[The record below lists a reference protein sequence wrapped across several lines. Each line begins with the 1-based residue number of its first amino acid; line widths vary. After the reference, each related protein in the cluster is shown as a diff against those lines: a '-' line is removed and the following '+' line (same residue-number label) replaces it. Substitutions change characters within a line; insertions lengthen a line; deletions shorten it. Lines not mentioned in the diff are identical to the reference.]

1 MRALPGLAAVL
12 ITGSVMAGSQDTLER
27 SMRQAMAESQRGMSA
42 LDKGNAAKAREAFD
56 RALKSVPDFPEAILG
71 LGHVAMQERRFGDA
85 LEKFREAESE
95 YKNMSRA
102 TVQFEADR
110 YARSRDEL
118 QQLRVELAQ
127 LDTESMQAQSRVEG
141 DNPSGHND
149 GQIER
154 MRNQVRARIQVL
166 ENMNP
171 PNSSGVREAPAEIFF
186 YQGNALFNL
195 KRTPEAI
202 AAWQESLRRNA
213 KQPLAENNLAVAY
226 WMTGRLDDARAAI
239 RRAEAL
245 GFKVNPNFRADLDKA
260 IAAKR

>member
-1 MRALPGLAAVL
+1 MRALPGLAAFL
-12 ITGSVMAGSQDTLER
+12 IAGCALAASQDTLER
-27 SMRQAMAESQRGMSA
+27 AMRQAMAESQRGMSA

-56 RALKSVPDFPEAILG
+56 RALKSVPDFPEAVLG
-71 LGHVAMQERRFGDA
+71 LGHVAMKEKRFDEA
-85 LEKFREAESE
+85 LARFREAESE
-95 YKNMSRA
+95 YKNMSTA
-102 TVQFEADR
+102 TVQFEHER

-118 QQLRVELAQ
+118 QRLQSELTQ
-127 LDTESMQAQSRVEG
+127 LDMEAMQAQTRL
-141 DNPSGHND
+141 SGSSSNV

-154 MRNQVRARIQVL
+154 MRSQYRARIQVL

-171 PNSSGVREAPAEIFF
+171 PSSSGVREAPAEVFF

-202 AAWQESLRRNA
+202 AAWEESLRRNP

-226 WMTGRLDDARAAI
+226 WMTGRLDDARAAVE
-239 RRAEAL
+239 RAEAL

-260 IAAKR
+260 VAAKR

>member
-12 ITGSVMAGSQDTLER
+12 IAGSVVAASMDTLER
-27 SMRQAMAESQRGMSA
+27 AMRQAIAESQRGMSA

-71 LGHVAMQERRFGDA
+71 LGHVAMKEKRFDEA
-85 LEKFREAESE
+85 LQKFREAESE
-95 YKNMSRA
+95 YKNMSKV
-102 TVQFEADR
+102 TVQFEHER

-118 QQLRVELAQ
+118 EQLRSELAQ
-127 LDTESMQAQSRVEG
+127 LDMESFQSQTRLAG
-141 DNPSGHND
+141 SSND

-154 MRNQVRARIQVL
+154 MRSQYRARIQAL
-166 ENMNP
+166 EAMNA
-171 PNSSGVREAPAEIFF
+171 PNSSGVREAPAEVFF

-195 KRTPEAI
+195 KRMPEAI
-202 AAWQESLRRNA
+202 AAWEESLRRNG

-226 WMTGRLDDARAAI
+226 WMIGRLDDARAAI
-239 RRAEAL
+239 QRAEAL